1 MAASATSEGV
11 NLGIIITPMLDMAFQ
26 ILAFFIM
33 TFHPAALEGHIDGKL
48 LPPVK
53 DIKIAGPGSPEK
65 DKKDKTSVKIDED
78 VLDKLNDTLEIVVKS
93 VRKGQQED
101 ALQEGEPTRIELRL
115 PEDGGKEPNDDRKFI
130 IDRNAVRTDE
140 QGQRVLV
147 GFEDALKKL
156 KAKLEEVQKKSGD
169 VPGMIRLDIDPD
181 LRHGYLVRVYDVC
194 RGAGFRGIG
203 FAPAQRSR

>member
-1 MAASATSEGV
+1 MAASASSEGV

-53 DIKIAGPGSPEK
+53 EIKIAGGPGSPDNK
-65 DKKDKTSVKIDED
+65 KTSVKIDED
-78 VLDKLNDTLEIVVKS
+78 VLNKLNDTLEIVVKS

-130 IDRNAVRTDE
+130 IDRTAVRTDE
-140 QGQRVLV
+140 QGQRVLI

-156 KAKLEEVQKKSGD
+156 AAKLEEVQKKSGD
-169 VPGMIRLDIDPD
+169 VPGMIRLDADPD